1 MPFQKVRAS
10 WKSKIRSTNLSTTT
24 KKKKKHIHEPNKP
37 KNIYQNHK
45 NRNYLKRKP
54 KNEKEIL

>member
-1 MPFQKVRAS
+1 MNPINL
-10 WKSKIRSTNLSTTT
+10 KISN
-24 KKKKKHIHEPNKP
+24 
-37 KNIYQNHK
+37 QNHK